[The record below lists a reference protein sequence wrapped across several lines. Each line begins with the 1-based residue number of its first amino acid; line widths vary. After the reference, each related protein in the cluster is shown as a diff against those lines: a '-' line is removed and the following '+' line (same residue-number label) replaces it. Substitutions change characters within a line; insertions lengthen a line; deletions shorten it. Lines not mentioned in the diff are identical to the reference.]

1 MEVSWWIFLLLAVL
15 FGHCQQALSAVANI
29 QRHYYIKSNEASLE
43 NFTCDRSPCLTLPEY
58 AIELEYS
65 SLHNSDVILTFL
77 PGYHG
82 SNTTLHIDNASS
94 FTLHASGE
102 FANINFTT
110 FTFQNT
116 DIVKFHNLG
125 FISSR
130 NNFLNTKTVTF
141 SKCLFHGNSTIILK
155 NAINVTVAGC
165 NFSGPR
171 YLLESC
177 DRTTYSLN
185 KLKSTITCINSTIL
199 SLNNSFTNLL
209 AFNGAVFNLNY
220 SNINITENNFKNSKS
235 CGQGGAVFAY
245 RYSNVY
251 IQGSKFEENTAC
263 GFGGAISVIKKSSL
277 CIYNTIFDGNMVTMH
292 VCTMIKL
299 DIGMG
304 GAVHIDEHCSVAVD
318 KNSTFLRNRASS
330 GGALAILHSNVF
342 IADSSFI
349 SNTAREGG
357 GVIFFVATFNLTNT
371 TFIGNHA
378 RMLGAAISVYNST
391 VMLNGYTQLK
401 RNAAYSIK
409 ASWYVHNTSLTCNGF
424 IFAEEN
430 VGSVTIEN
438 SNFIFSKRS
447 YFYLN
452 KNKPFPAK
460 MPKVYGYMPLQTIEG
475 GALTLYQ
482 SEVTFYGE
490 TVIINNR
497 AIYGGG
503 IYAGQSRVN
512 LLGTTTI
519 CNNSASNSGG
529 GIYIYDSA
537 LNFRDIANITENRA
551 TGKGGGIHALGTTVT
566 FNAGEFVFSKNEA
579 SNGGGVALEGNAK
592 LHIIKREPEMS
603 YNDSQNTLSHRV
615 AFEEN
620 IADIGGAV
628 YTRDE
633 TNIVI
638 CGADK
643 ESTMIAECL
652 LQVIQQYGIGQP
664 HHYVNYANFFFKN
677 NIANI
682 KGDLLFGG
690 LLDRCVISPY
700 AEIKSESSGILYL
713 FEITNIN
720 TSLTSTVSSEPV
732 RLCFCSNGNPNCSHT
747 PSNYSVKKG
756 QTVQLELVA
765 VDQVDNI
772 IPNTIIFGEFK
783 TLVENAALI
792 GSMLTTMETCTVLN
806 YTVSSPRDQET
817 LHLYAKGPC
826 NDQGISLQ
834 ELTINFEQCPK
845 GFELSDTQSNCICHH
860 SLVTFTNSCDI
871 NSETVHRKGNFW
883 FSFHDHINSTK
894 SGILVHPYCPYDYC
908 NTQPQ
913 DINLNMPKGPDAQ
926 CAYNRSNKLCGEC
939 KKGYSITFGG
949 SRCKKCS
956 NVYIVLI
963 IAFAVAGILLVVLI
977 LACNLTVAV
986 GRLNGLIFYC
996 NIITMNSSTFM
1007 PSNKLSIVTVAIAW
1021 TNLDLGIVTCFYDG
1035 MDAYVKNWL
1044 QFVFP
1049 MYLICIVVL
1058 IIIACNHSQYLSDFV
1073 GKGNPIAALA
1083 TLILLSY
1090 TKLLRTCITALSFT
1104 YLEYPDGTKESVWL
1118 FDGNVAYLTG
1128 KHIPLFLA
1136 ALVVIV
1142 LGFAYTAILTVAQWL
1157 LLFSNNSALKW
1168 MNNTKWRS
1176 FLDAYYAPYNSSSYY
1191 WVGLLLISRIVIYFV
1206 IAFNTSGDPGVNL
1219 ISIACVTITLLV
1231 CKLMFKNIYKE
1242 HSTDFMESLFIINLT
1257 IFTLTTMYLHSSKDS
1272 NGQLIATYIS
1282 ATTAFAKGFGIILYH
1297 IYVYIAKRI
1306 RNAELVESHTESLQE
1321 TGADRSHSVESTG
1334 IVTTTVIDLHNNSPP

>member
-1 MEVSWWIFLLLAVL
+1 METLCLIFFLIVLL
-15 FGHCQQALSAVANI
+15 GHCQQASSVATNI
-29 QRHYYIKSNEASLE
+29 QRHYYIKSTEISLE
-43 NFTCDRSPCLTLPEY
+43 EFTCDRSPCLTLPEY

-125 FISSR
+125 FMSSR
-130 NNFLNTKTVTF
+130 NNFLNTKQVTF
-141 SKCLFHGNSTIILK
+141 SKCLFHGNSTIILI
-155 NAINVTVAGC
+155 NATNATVTRC
-165 NFSGPR
+165 DFSGSR
-171 YLLESC
+171 YTLESC
-177 DRTTYSLN
+177 NRRIHSLN
-185 KLKSTITCINSTIL
+185 KLKSTITCINSTIH
-199 SLNNSFTNLL
+199 STNNLFTNLS
-209 AFNGAVFNLNY
+209 AINGAVFNLNY
-220 SNINITENNFKNSKS
+220 SSLNIIENSFKSSKS

-245 RYSNVY
+245 QNSEVHIQDSSFQENFAKGIGGAISIIENSSLYMINTIYVGNAVNGSGGAVHADRNSSVVLDRNNTFLRNSAQNGGAMVILRSNVSTLDSNFTSNIAWSAGRVTCFETTIKY
-251 IQGSKFEENTAC
+251 IGNYAKLRGAAILMEDSTVVLNGCTYFEENTAHYMWYLMKTSLIC
-263 GFGGAISVIKKSSL
+263 NGSV
-277 CIYNTIFDGNMVTMH
+277 
-292 VCTMIKL
+292 
-299 DIGMG
+299 
-304 GAVHIDEHCSVAVD
+304 VAERNVGSIMFA
-318 KNSTFLRNRASS
+318 NS
-330 GGALAILHSNVF
+330 
-342 IADSSFI
+342 
-349 SNTAREGG
+349 E
-357 GVIFFVATFNLTNT
+357 ATFNKHSHLYLDKNT
-371 TFIGNHA
+371 PF
-378 RMLGAAISVYNST
+378 
-391 VMLNGYTQLK
+391 
-401 RNAAYSIK
+401 
-409 ASWYVHNTSLTCNGF
+409 
-424 IFAEEN
+424 
-430 VGSVTIEN
+430 
-438 SNFIFSKRS
+438 
-447 YFYLN
+447 LN
-452 KNKPFPAK
+452 KSAVTAK
-460 MPKVYGYMPLQTIEG
+460 THGYVPLQTFEG
-475 GALTLYQ
+475 GALTLYE
-482 SEVTFYGE
+482 SDVTFFGE
-490 TVIINNR
+490 IVAINNG

-503 IYAGQSRVN
+503 IHAGKSKLN
-512 LLGTTTI
+512 LLGTTI
-519 CNNSASNSGG
+519 IRNNSASTSGG

-537 LNFRDIANITENRA
+537 LNFQDRANITKNRA
-551 TGKGGGIHALGTTVT
+551 TGKGGGIHALSTTVT

-579 SNGGGVALEGNAK
+579 SNGGGVALEVNAK
-592 LHIIKREPEMS
+592 LHIIKNEADEFFGA
-603 YNDSQNTLSHRV
+603 NLKFDDSTYKHKVEFQANT
-615 AFEEN
+615 AEK
-620 IADIGGAV
+620 GGAV
-628 YTRDE
+628 YIRDE
-633 TNIVI
+633 SNYGACSAGESKIV
-638 CGADK
+638 
-643 ESTMIAECL
+643 SECS
-652 LQVIQQYGIGQP
+652 LQVIQQYTIKK
-664 HHYVNYANFFFKN
+664 HNYGTIYINFLFSN
-677 NIANI
+677 NTA
-682 KGDLLFGG
+682 KVSGDILYGG
-690 LLDRCVISPY
+690 LLDRCGTSPY
-700 AEIKSESSGILYL
+700 AEVNALSGILYL
-713 FEITNIN
+713 YTITNIYPLSN
-720 TSLTSTVSSEPV
+720 IKSGTSSEPV
-732 RLCFCSNGNPNCSHT
+732 RICFCSNGHPNCSHV
-747 PSNYSVKKG
+747 PNNHAVYKG

-765 VDQVDNI
+765 VDQVNNI
-772 IPNTIIFGEFK
+772 SPNTIIFGRFK
-783 TLVENAALI
+783 TLVENAALLH
-792 GSMLTTMETCTVLN
+792 GSMQVTMETCTVLN
-806 YTVSSPRDQET
+806 FTVSSPRDQET